1 MISINDTRL
10 QKKITAFNKGVAET
24 LGQDMALTAKRA
36 CFYAMEYTLPVSSKA
51 KPWPMEPMLQR
62 IEDDVKK
69 AYPSTEDPR
78 WGTSAYQL
86 IKTAYNEDKAKEFMS
101 AYMGKPR
108 ALSKLGLDAS
118 DEQAAKYEAI
128 PDPKIMVSKMRKL
141 PKKTSNES
149 YKTLRDKHTIRRRNT
164 LRLAPD
170 TPPLALVESGRR
182 SAFIER
188 QKKRAGLA
196 KASWYAAF
204 SKLMTKGGQRNY
216 TKAKSE
222 EGRFVWPKECR
233 RLQNLFG
240 VGIGNAFVS
249 TTGTYGRAEISSS
262 IRYIE
267 EAFGRTQQNAVIK
280 QTKNAMRI
288 IFGLRYK
295 NRRNLEVML
304 KVA

>member
-1 MISINDTRL
+1 MITINDTRL
-10 QKKITAFNKGVAET
+10 QKKVKAFNDNVAKT

-36 CFYAMEYTLPVSSKA
+36 CFYAMEYTLPVSNRNKA
-51 KPWPMEPMLQR
+51 WPMEPMLQR

-69 AYPSTEDPR
+69 AYPSTDDAR
-78 WGTSAYQL
+78 WGASAFQL
-86 IKTAYNEDKAKEFMS
+86 IKEAYNEDKAKAFMA

-108 ALSKLGLDAS
+108 ALSKLEITSSA
-118 DEQAAKYEAI
+118 EQFEKYEAI
-128 PDPKIMVSKMRKL
+128 ADPKVMVSKMRKV
-141 PKKTSNES
+141 PKKTSNEA
-149 YKTLRDKHTIRRRNT
+149 YAKLRNEHTILRRGT
-164 LRLAPD
+164 LRLAAN

-182 SAFIER
+182 SAFTNSR
-188 QKKRAGLA
+188 KKTAGLA

-222 EGRFVWPKECR
+222 QGRFVWPKECR
-233 RLQNLFG
+233 KLQNLFG
-240 VGIGNAFVS
+240 SGIGNAFVS
-249 TTGTYGRAEISSS
+249 TTGAYGRAEISSA

-267 EAFGRTQQNAVIK
+267 DAFGRTQQNAVIN

-288 IFGLRYK
+288 IFELRYK
-295 NRRNLEVML
+295 NRKNLEVML

>member
-1 MISINDTRL
+1 MI
-10 QKKITAFNKGVAET
+10 AFNVKKLEKRIAAFHKNVAET
-24 LGQDMALTAKRA
+24 LPQDMALTAKRA
-36 CFYAMEYTLPVSSKA
+36 CFYAMEYTLPVSNRNKA
-51 KPWPMEPMLQR
+51 WPMQPMLDR
-62 IEDDVKK
+62 IEDDVKW
-69 AYPSTEDPR
+69 AYPSTDDPR
-78 WGTSAYQL
+78 WGARAYDL
-86 IKTAYNEDKAKEFMS
+86 IKAAYNEDKAKAFMA

-118 DEQAAKYEAI
+118 EEQAAKYEAI
-128 PDPKIMVSKMRKL
+128 PDPKVMVSKMRKV
-141 PKKTSNES
+141 PKKTSNEA
-149 YKTLRDKHTIRRRNT
+149 YANLRNKYTRRIHGS
-164 LRLAPD
+164 LMLGYD
-170 TPPLALVESGRR
+170 TPSLALVESSRR
-182 SAFIER
+182 NAFLKSR
-188 QKKRAGLA
+188 QKTAGLA

-222 EGRFVWPKECR
+222 QGRFVWPKECR

-240 VGIGNAFVS
+240 AGIGNAFVS
-249 TTGTYGRAEISSS
+249 TTGAYGRAEISSS

-288 IFGLRYK
+288 IFELRYK